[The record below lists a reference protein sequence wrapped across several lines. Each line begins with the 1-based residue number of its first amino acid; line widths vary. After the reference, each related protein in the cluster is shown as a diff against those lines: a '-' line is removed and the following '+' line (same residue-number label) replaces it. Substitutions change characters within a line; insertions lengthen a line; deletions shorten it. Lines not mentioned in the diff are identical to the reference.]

1 MNLTDQIRN
10 TMRPN
15 QKYTSDNL
23 LGTVDGNRDQV
34 SQTLSRLARAGELK
48 RESQG
53 VYIKSALPAE
63 PRFSEVGEL
72 RAMETL
78 VNRARLMNSIGM
90 QFDGIRDTWKSLGY
104 KRLLTFNDYWERYR
118 RGDVAKR
125 IIDAPAKATWRNA
138 PTVIDDQGE
147 EGAFAQAWLDLEA
160 RLKIYHFCERVDRLA
175 GIGRYGILLIGL
187 AGPNK
192 LSEQALPVTDA
203 DGVLYLS
210 AFHEDA
216 AKIESFEANT
226 SNARFGLPTTYK
238 IDLLGDLKTGNP
250 VGDVTAR
257 SQIVHWS
264 RVVHVAEDLFNDNV
278 FGTPRME
285 AIFNKLMDL
294 EKVVG
299 GSAEAVW
306 KIIDRGLA
314 FMLDKDTSLTP
325 EAEQDMN
332 DELERYTHGLQRY
345 LRLQGM
351 DVKVLNS
358 ETADPRGA
366 FAVLSAIISGT
377 TGIPQRVLF
386 GSERGQL
393 ASTQDERNFNARIK
407 ERMTGF
413 AEPTILM
420 PLVNTFVE
428 VKALPEP
435 EGKAKVIWPDLTS
448 LSEKEMSDIARTQ
461 GRAAR
466 DLAQT
471 EGMLT
476 VDEKRAIMGFEP
488 LTETLPVDTTEK

>member
-10 TMRPN
+10 KIRPN
-15 QKYTSDNL
+15 QEYTSSSFLNS
-23 LGTVDGNRDQV
+23 VDGNRDQV
-34 SQTLSRLARAGELK
+34 SQTLSRLARAGELTRK
-48 RESQG
+48 GQG
-53 VYIKSALPAE
+53 IYTASALPPE
-63 PRFSEVGEL
+63 TRSSQITEL

-104 KRLLTFNDYWERYR
+104 RRILTFNDYWERYS

-125 IIDAPAKATWRNA
+125 IVDAPAKATWRNA
-138 PTVIDDQGE
+138 PVVMDDKGKDS
-147 EGAFAQAWLDLEA
+147 AFAVAWLDLEA
-160 RLKIYHFCERVDRLA
+160 RLKIYHFCERVDRLT
-175 GIGRYGILLIGL
+175 GIGRYGVLLIGL
-187 AGPNK
+187 TGPNK
-192 LSEQALPVTDA
+192 LSEPALPVDGP

-210 AFHEDA
+210 TFHEDA
-216 AKIESFEANT
+216 AKIEFFEANT
-226 SNARFGLPTTYK
+226 ASARFGLPTAYN
-238 IDLLGDLKTGNP
+238 INLLGDLRTGNP
-250 VGDVTAR
+250 VGDITAKN
-257 SQIVHWS
+257 QIVHWT
-264 RVVHVAEDLFNDNV
+264 RVIHVAEDLLNDNV

-306 KIIDRGLA
+306 KIIDRGMALL
-314 FMLDKDTSLTP
+314 LDKDASLTP
-325 EAEQDMN
+325 EAEQDIN
-332 DELERYTHGLQRY
+332 DELERYTHGLQRF

-351 DVKVLNS
+351 EIKNLGGD
-358 ETADPRGA
+358 TADPRGA

-420 PLVNTFVE
+420 PLIDTFVE

-435 EGKAKVIWPDLTS
+435 EGKVKVVWPDLTS
-448 LSEKEMSDIARTQ
+448 LSDKEMSDIARTQ

-466 DLAQT
+466 DLSQT
-471 EGMLT
+471 EGMFT

-488 LTETLPVDTTEK
+488 LEEELPVDTSEK